1 MKDFFFNILK
11 AFFSFFPPNILHFMG
26 FSRAFFLNVNFLS
39 VVKGH
44 CHPNDDKRH
53 GIKYRHVKTYENKD
67 RFIN

>member
-1 MKDFFFNILK
+1 
-11 AFFSFFPPNILHFMG
+11 MG

-53 GIKYRHVKTYENKD
+53 GIKYRHVKIYENKD
-67 RFIN
+67 RLIN